1 MEEKLAAPVPDGEVP
16 KSDVEIVSDVLTEKC
31 PSSTFLKNV
40 GLRPS
45 SSSKSSKSNAAVT
58 AHVHQLEEQLEM
70 SQQQARAM
78 REEMAA
84 MKKKAA
90 EAEAAQAE
98 RDKFFELL
106 LKKTEE
112 NDARFLHMMAMFAGK
127 PTGN

>member
-1 MEEKLAAPVPDGEVP
+1 
-16 KSDVEIVSDVLTEKC
+16 VL
-31 PSSTFLKNV
+31 
-40 GLRPS
+40 
-45 SSSKSSKSNAAVT
+45 
-58 AHVHQLEEQLEM
+58 QLEEQLEM

-98 RDKFFELL
+98 RDKSFELL